1 MGIRG
6 LNTMIKKLSPDAV
19 TLNDISKYRNSI
31 VAIDC
36 SILLYKFKYASK
48 AENSHLVGLANR
60 IKFYMMNGILPVFI
74 FDGVPLEAKRN
85 TINKRHDAK
94 EKLYVRIDE
103 LKEKVPDNEEDSKKI
118 SEEIEKLSSQI
129 IVIKKYHIDECKE
142 FLEKSG
148 IPYCTAPND
157 AEKYCAF
164 LQKNEL
170 VNYTITDD
178 TDAITFGCQRILKT
192 SINKNI
198 IEIDSSKVLLDF
210 EMDVDAFIDYCILS
224 GCDYTE
230 TISQIGPIT
239 AYNLIK
245 RHKTIEEMLKTIE
258 KCKYTENF
266 NYVEARKIFK
276 EFDYEIPE
284 RFRKKS
290 IDKTI
295 LLEFLNLHDFKE
307 NVISKFI
314 KILI

>member
-1 MGIRG
+1 
-6 LNTMIKKLSPDAV
+6 MIKKLSPDAV